1 MTSEAFDEID
11 AVLAT
16 MTEQTNLNNEFDD
29 IDKILRTANII
40 DDIDASAN
48 NNTNSSQQ
56 TPTKKNDS
64 SSLAKSSSSSSK
76 SSSSGGGSP
85 STQSSEPIEINIED
99 FLIGS
104 LLNASANEVAPGAF
118 FLSRRKIF
126 VCLKTN
132 RVPFLHSSL
141 HS

>member
-118 FLSRRKIF
+118 FYHDGR
-126 VCLKTN
+126 
-132 RVPFLHSSL
+132 FLCV
-141 HS
+141 